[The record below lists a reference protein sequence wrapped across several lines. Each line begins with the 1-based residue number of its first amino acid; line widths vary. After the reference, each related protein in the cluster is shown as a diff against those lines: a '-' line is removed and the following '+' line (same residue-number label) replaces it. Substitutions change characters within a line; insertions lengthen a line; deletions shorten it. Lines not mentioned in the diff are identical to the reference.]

1 MANEDGKMLRCD
13 DTSPNSQI
21 FSELSRGL
29 PFQPV
34 EASRMNDSA
43 LLEGIEIQARIP
55 LNY

>member
-34 EASRMNDSA
+34 EASRMDDSA